1 MTTALQFGVTT
12 PDRQPLRI
20 ALATAPALLSDALR
34 SLLEGDAEVTV
45 LLDDSAERFDL
56 ALTTT
61 GAPAVRADVVISL
74 DESHGARG
82 GGTVLD
88 GSSERCRLDD
98 LAAVLAFVREAA
110 SAT

>member
-1 MTTALQFGVTT
+1 MTTALQFGVTS

-45 LLDDSAERFDL
+45 LLADSSERFDV
-56 ALTTT
+56 ALTTS
-61 GAPAVRADVVISL
+61 GAPVVHADLVISL
-74 DESHGARG
+74 DESPGARG
-82 GGTVLD
+82 GGTVLG
-88 GSSERCRLDD
+88 GSTAGRRFDD
-98 LAAVLAFVREAA
+98 LDAVLAFVRDAA